1 MIQQPYN
8 SPRFWVKMSVVIDWE
23 KYLAQQPAGPRE
35 PHILSHAKLIW
46 IFCNFAYD
54 NLGVHFIFEDGSK
67 QQPQKRKTKTGIW
80 SVMRSKIVLFA
91 PLGGAFELGQTALG
105 RIPHWGGSFREWS
118 IHSDVGVG
126 QNCLCVCIKYV
137 CIYSYLFVY
146 YSLPKTWPLD
156 VQDGNWFLFIP
167 VQQGLC
173 VSMAVASIAL
183 VIPKMSQGI
192 SCMFV
197 FLHSALLGLGSNCIL
212 HISYQFIS

>member
-35 PHILSHAKLIW
+35 PQILSHAKLIW

-54 NLGVHFIFEDGSK
+54 NLGEFTLFLRTVQSS
-67 QQPQKRKTKTGIW
+67 IW
-80 SVMRSKIVLFA
+80 SVMRSTNHNMQLWKIVLFA

-105 RIPHWGGSFREWS
+105 RIPHWGRSFREWS

-146 YSLPKTWPLD
+146 YSLPKTWPCMC
-156 VQDGNWFLFIP
+156 N
-167 VQQGLC
+167 
-173 VSMAVASIAL
+173 MATDFCS
-183 VIPKMSQGI
+183 SQFN
-192 SCMFV
+192 SSLW
-197 FLHSALLGLGSNCIL
+197 LHCDSAAV
-212 HISYQFIS
+212 